1 MKIYTSY
8 FAKTKEL
15 EELGLFPVSIAY
27 KTPPFFKNPSFGGSC
42 GPTASILYE
51 YKKNPDK
58 ERYIRRYKDECLVIW
73 KDPQILIDGLK
84 YVSKGKDVAL
94 MCYEKP
100 GDFCHRHLLADFL
113 NEKLGLDIKEFEFK
127 KEPSVEIEELF

>member
-15 EELGLFPVSIAY
+15 EELGIFPVSITY
-27 KTPPFFKNPSFGGSC
+27 KTQPFFKIRRLVGSC
-42 GPTASILYE
+42 ATTASILSQ

-84 YVSKGKDVAL
+84 YVSAGKDVAL
-94 MCYEKP
+94 MCY
-100 GDFCHRHLLADFL
+100 
-113 NEKLGLDIKEFEFK
+113 
-127 KEPSVEIEELF
+127 

>member
-15 EELGLFPVSIAY
+15 EELGIFPVSIAY
-27 KTPPFFKNPSFGGSC
+27 KTPSFFKNPSFGGSC

-84 YVSKGKDVAL
+84 
-94 MCYEKP
+94 
-100 GDFCHRHLLADFL
+100 
-113 NEKLGLDIKEFEFK
+113 
-127 KEPSVEIEELF
+127 

>member
-1 MKIYTSY
+1 M
-8 FAKTKEL
+8 
-15 EELGLFPVSIAY
+15 
-27 KTPPFFKNPSFGGSC
+27 
-42 GPTASILYE
+42 YE

-127 KEPSVEIEELF
+127 TESSVEVDELF

>member
-15 EELGLFPVSIAY
+15 EELGIFPVSIAY
-27 KTPPFFKNPSFGGSC
+27 KTPSFFKNPSFGGSC

-94 MCYEKP
+94 MCYEKH

-127 KEPSVEIEELF
+127 TESSVEVDELF